1 MTLSI
6 TWMALSYG
14 GDNAVVGES
23 LSVFSREERGKLNQ
37 RTQIVDLYDEL
48 RLPLYGYLICMGLT
62 PQEADDVI
70 QEAFLRLV
78 RFLQDG
84 GRLKSPRSWIF
95 RVAHNLGVNL
105 QKRERRLVADL
116 GEDGTLEIA
125 RSVVAADPEELYLRK
140 EQWRRLDTAIS
151 QLTKRQRECLHLRAE
166 GLRYHEIADVLGI
179 TISGVA
185 DALQRAILHLT
196 SELYE

>member
-1 MTLSI
+1 MIFSI

-14 GDNAVVGES
+14 GGDAIVGES
-23 LSVFSREERGKLNQ
+23 LGIFSREGRGKLSR
-37 RTQIVDLYDEL
+37 RTQVVDLYDEL

-62 PQEADDVI
+62 SQEADDVI
-70 QEAFLRLV
+70 QDAFLRLV

-84 GRLKSPRSWIF
+84 GKIKSHRSWIY

-105 QKRERRLVADL
+105 QKRERRLVADS
-116 GEDGTLEIA
+116 GEEGAVEFA
-125 RSVVAADPEELYLRK
+125 SSVGAANPEELYLRN

-166 GLRYHEIADVLGI
+166 GLRYYEIAEILGI

-196 SELYE
+196 RTI

>member
-1 MTLSI
+1 MTFSI

-14 GDNAVVGES
+14 GGDAIVGEN
-23 LSVFSREERGKLNQ
+23 LGIFSREGRGKLSR
-37 RTQIVDLYDEL
+37 RTEVVDLYDEL

-70 QEAFLRLV
+70 QDAFLRLV

-84 GRLKSPRSWIF
+84 GQIKSHRSWIY

-116 GEDGTLEIA
+116 DEDDAVELA
-125 RSVVAADPEELYLRK
+125 RTPVAATPEELYLRK
-140 EQWRRLDTAIS
+140 EQCRRLDSAIS

-166 GLRYHEIADVLGI
+166 GLRYHEIAEVLGI